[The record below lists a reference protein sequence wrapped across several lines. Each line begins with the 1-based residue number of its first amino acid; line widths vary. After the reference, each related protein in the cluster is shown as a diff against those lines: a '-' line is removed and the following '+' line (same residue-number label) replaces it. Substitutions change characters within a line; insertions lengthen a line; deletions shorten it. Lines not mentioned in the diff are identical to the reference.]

1 MLRFLLI
8 VAAALGAAAVTS
20 ETVLPIALIAI
31 RIVSAHVT
39 NLKLQTVLEFASRV
53 AAAASERRQ
62 GHEATSP
69 NNPADAKEKTNA
81 P

>member
-8 VAAALGAAAVTS
+8 LVAAIGAAVMTS
-20 ETVLPIALIAI
+20 EAVLPIAIIAM

-53 AAAASERRQ
+53 AAAASEQ
-62 GHEATSP
+62 KQAYGKPSH
-69 NNPADAKEKTNA
+69 NPTADVKEQTHGT
-81 P
+81 